1 MLLCNRGGIRC
12 AGVHAL
18 AWLPCGLCHRRCPC
32 VCSRSA
38 ALGSCPEWYDEWM
51 ACSSHGWIVAGSG
64 RAALSLLRAYPEAQV
79 RLVDMDSRRTCIAVA
94 HAGKPRACVLS
105 FFLFCVFLR
114 FLLLL
119 LLFVVVVVGTV
130 PAGCAARMHVL
141 HMAEG

>member
-1 MLLCNRGGIRC
+1 MT
-12 AGVHAL
+12 
-18 AWLPCGLCHRRCPC
+18 
-32 VCSRSA
+32 
-38 ALGSCPEWYDEWM
+38 
-51 ACSSHGWIVAGSG
+51 CSSHGWIVAGSG

-79 RLVDMDSRRTCIAVA
+79 RLVDMDSRRTRIAVA